1 MDGPYKILLLL
12 ASVLLVLLALF
23 TLIWVIEYFRRIRA
37 DKSGFQEFLQLG
49 APHSHDALVR
59 AFEGIAPEFDFTG
72 TVQVIQLGEL
82 KVPSGK
88 IVSCDP
94 SYLLDDFISAFT
106 EEIPVGA
113 WPVDAVVVEQGGD
126 QRIAALRVSW
136 KKEAVAFFEPAF
148 DERAKAICARNRELP
163 VVGVDSGTASILSE
177 EAVPFARAA
186 GEDAVYAPGEAK
198 VNPFLSGN
206 TGHLWREVQFDGAA
220 LNMFVCYSG
229 LGDGAYA
236 CMFARNANKESL
248 AYYLD
253 FGFFGEAK
261 RLLNRA
267 S

>member
-1 MDGPYKILLLL
+1 MDGPFKILILI

-37 DKSGFQEFLQLG
+37 DKSGFQEFLQRG
-49 APHSHDALVR
+49 APHSHDALLR
-59 AFEGIAPEFDFTG
+59 AFEGIAPEADFTG
-72 TVQVIQLGEL
+72 TIQVIHLGEL

-94 SYLLDDFISAFT
+94 AYLLDDFISAFT
-106 EEIPVGA
+106 ENIPVGV
-113 WPVDAVVVEQGGD
+113 WPVEAVVLEQAGD

-136 KKEAVAFFEPAF
+136 KQESVAFFEPAF
-148 DERAKAICARNRELP
+148 DERARAICARNRELP
-163 VVGVDSGTASILSE
+163 VVGVDSGTAAVLSE
-177 EAVPFARAA
+177 DAVPFAKEA
-186 GEDAVYAPGEAK
+186 GEDAVCAPGEAK

-206 TGHLWREVQFDGAA
+206 TGHLWREVQFNGAS

-236 CMFARNANKESL
+236 CMFARNSSKESL

-261 RLLNRA
+261 RLLNGA